1 MDDKVISEMTL
12 TNIAEASRLNFCMTD
27 VLDAQQMRLLAAYKD
42 TYNYEPHV
50 TFFLSLGLMSH
61 FAQNSY
67 FTHYANADRCPVQ
80 LYLWLLGPSGEFLHL
95 NKAKNTQ

>member
-12 TNIAEASRLNFCMTD
+12 KNIADASRLNFSMSD
-27 VLDAQQMRLLAAYKD
+27 ILNAQQMQLLTAYKG
-42 TYNYEPHV
+42 TFNYEPHL

-61 FAQNSY
+61 FSQNSY

-80 LYLWLLGPSGEFLHL
+80 LYLWLLGPSGKCLL
-95 NKAKNTQ
+95 S